1 MRTAGPVELDAISR
15 ATIGRFVWKCYIAF
29 AIALFAR
36 SSVLETVSECLI
48 LYAALMVMVASF
60 TRQRYLA
67 GSFNHWSEALWLA
80 FVAAGLHLLQ

>member
-1 MRTAGPVELDAISR
+1 MKSIELDDISR
-15 ATIGRFVWKCYIAF
+15 ATVGRFIWKCYIAL

-36 SSVLETVSECLI
+36 SNTLETASKCLL
-48 LYAALMVMVASF
+48 LYAALMMMVASF
-60 TRQRYLA
+60 KGQRYYA